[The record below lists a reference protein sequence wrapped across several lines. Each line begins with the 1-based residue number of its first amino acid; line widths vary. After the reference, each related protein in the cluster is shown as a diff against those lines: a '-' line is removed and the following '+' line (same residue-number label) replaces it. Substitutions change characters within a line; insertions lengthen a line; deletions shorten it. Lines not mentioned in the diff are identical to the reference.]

1 LKQYT
6 ALLATEGVTL
16 DFTPDGIAAI
26 AAIAAETNAS
36 IENIGARRLQTVME
50 RVLDEVSY
58 AATDRSGET
67 VTVDNAYVE
76 QRVGD
81 LARNADLSKFIL

>member
-1 LKQYT
+1 
-6 ALLATEGVTL
+6 
-16 DFTPDGIAAI
+16 
-26 AAIAAETNAS
+26 
-36 IENIGARRLQTVME
+36 ME

-81 LARNADLSKFIL
+81 LARDADLSKFIL